1 MLEIGALQSQDG
13 ASGSPDGE
21 RLSPASNE
29 VSQTHQQR
37 QQQLVTVHVCVH
49 TGLTLATG
57 GQRSA
62 WRGPAP

>member
-29 VSQTHQQR
+29 DPQTHQR
-37 QQQLVTVHVCVH
+37 GQQQLVAVHVCVH
-49 TGLTLATG
+49 AGLPPATR
-57 GQRSA
+57 GQQSA
-62 WRGPAP
+62 WRGPAA

>member
-29 VSQTHQQR
+29 DPQTHR
-37 QQQLVTVHVCVH
+37 RGQQQLVAVHVCVH
-49 TGLTLATG
+49 AGLTPATG
-57 GQRSA
+57 GRQSA
-62 WRGPAP
+62 WRGPAA